1 MLTDLKTLADKAI
14 DTGDGRG
21 GKRPGAG
28 RPRKDG
34 VRPMTAP
41 PPEFEI
47 KTPEQL
53 LMDGP
58 PPPLDIPEAADQ
70 DVGDDDSD
78 DHGAIKFT
86 VPANPSSLYAGAK
99 ARKEA
104 ALAAKAELDFR
115 VKAGMYLPR
124 EAVKAALAT
133 AYQTVAQTLRSIPDN
148 LERKLGVSPEIAEAV
163 GLAIDESMGEL
174 AYALERIHTEN
185 DGFFTKD

>member
-1 MLTDLKTLADKAI
+1 MKREPKKSGGMHLVRGLHLRNSVVISVLGADYATPRAQKPVKVKT
-14 DTGDGRG
+14 
-21 GKRPGAG
+21 RP
-28 RPRKDG
+28 
-34 VRPMTAP
+34 
-41 PPEFEI
+41 
-47 KTPEQL
+47 
-53 LMDGP
+53 
-58 PPPLDIPEAADQ
+58 
-70 DVGDDDSD
+70 
-78 DHGAIKFT
+78 
-86 VPANPSSLYAGAK
+86 PANPSSLYAGAK